1 MSCSASRTAA
11 DSAAMAESICSPTFC
26 SAKAPKSRLPLS
38 LKEWSASTRPSDP
51 SMTRSATGRPLSTR
65 ASASL
70 ITIASFAA
78 TRRDWLSWSP
88 PADCSTSLA
97 SSPSASGGVTRA
109 RCRSSSIAAS
119 SPSGGNGWADIP
131 TDSTGG
137 LRRPPAGDVPGFT
150 SASRAAPC
158 HTRGMRARD
167 AFRFGWTVF
176 AAAIALAPATAL
188 AATPHIEQADLNGDI
203 NNVMSSYMQNA
214 VSRAESDH
222 ADALLVVMNTPGGIS
237 TSMDEIVTSLLNSK
251 VPVIV
256 YVYPSGARAA
266 SAGLFVA
273 QAADVLAMAP
283 GTNIGSAHP
292 IQSTGED
299 LTGDLGAKVLNDA
312 VTRVRSLASMH
323 GRNAD
328 WAEDAVRNSVNIDA
342 EQAVRLHVADLV
354 ASDIPSLLSQVDG
367 RQVPRTGGS
376 LTIRSANGIVD
387 DFPMPVWQV
396 FLNALIDP
404 TIAALLIIVA
414 GYGIITEMS
423 NPGLILPGV
432 IGGIAAVLAIVS
444 LANLPLNVAGAL
456 MMLLALVLFIA
467 DLKAPTHG
475 FLSVGGVFALVLGM
489 AFLINTG
496 PIGLGVNPIVSLVT
510 ALITLGFFAFFI
522 RKVLAARRQPAFVGA
537 DSMLGA
543 LGEVREEIS
552 PEGLVFVGGALWKA
566 TAASPIPAGS
576 PVRVVGRDG
585 LELKVARENGVAGGE
600 TKEKS

>member
-1 MSCSASRTAA
+1 MRVRVALRF
-11 DSAAMAESICSPTFC
+11 IW
-26 SAKAPKSRLPLS
+26 LL
-38 LKEWSASTRPSDP
+38 
-51 SMTRSATGRPLSTR
+51 
-65 ASASL
+65 
-70 ITIASFAA
+70 FAA
-78 TRRDWLSWSP
+78 
-88 PADCSTSLA
+88 
-97 SSPSASGGVTRA
+97 G
-109 RCRSSSIAAS
+109 
-119 SPSGGNGWADIP
+119 
-131 TDSTGG
+131 
-137 LRRPPAGDVPGFT
+137 
-150 SASRAAPC
+150 
-158 HTRGMRARD
+158 
-167 AFRFGWTVF
+167 
-176 AAAIALAPATAL
+176 IALAPAAAL
-188 AATPHIEQADLNGDI
+188 AASPRVEQADLNGDI
-203 NNVMSSYMQNA
+203 NNVMSAYMQNA

-222 ADALLVVMNTPGGIS
+222 ADSLLVVINTPGGIS
-237 TSMDEIVTSLLNSK
+237 TSMDEIVTAFLNSK
-251 VPVIV
+251 VPVIA

-292 IQSTGED
+292 IQATGED

-328 WAEDAVRNSVNIDA
+328 WCEDAVRNSVNINA
-342 EQAVRLHVADLV
+342 EQAVQLHVADLL
-354 ASDIPSLLSQVDG
+354 ANDIPSLLNAVDG
-367 RQVPRTGGS
+367 RTVSRTSGDVVLHTAG
-376 LTIRSANGIVD
+376 AIVE

-489 AFLINTG
+489 AFLVNTG
-496 PIGLGVNPIVSLVT
+496 PVGLGVNPFVAVGL
-510 ALITLGFFAFFI
+510 ALITAGFFAFFI
-522 RKVLAARRQPAFVGA
+522 RKVWAARRQPVFVGG

-543 LGEVREEIS
+543 LGEVREDVA
-552 PEGLVFVGGALWKA
+552 PEGLVFVRGALWRA
-566 TAASPIPAGS
+566 TAAAPIPAGS
-576 PVRVVGRDG
+576 QVRVVGRDG
-585 LELKVARENGVAGGE
+585 LELMVARESGSTSGE
-600 TKEKS
+600 MKEKS

>member
-1 MSCSASRTAA
+1 
-11 DSAAMAESICSPTFC
+11 
-26 SAKAPKSRLPLS
+26 
-38 LKEWSASTRPSDP
+38 
-51 SMTRSATGRPLSTR
+51 
-65 ASASL
+65 
-70 ITIASFAA
+70 
-78 TRRDWLSWSP
+78 
-88 PADCSTSLA
+88 
-97 SSPSASGGVTRA
+97 
-109 RCRSSSIAAS
+109 
-119 SPSGGNGWADIP
+119 
-131 TDSTGG
+131 
-137 LRRPPAGDVPGFT
+137 
-150 SASRAAPC
+150 
-158 HTRGMRARD
+158 MRARV
-167 AFRFGWTVF
+167 ALRFAWMLF
-176 AAAIALAPATAL
+176 AAAIALAPGAAS
-188 AATPHIEQADLNGDI
+188 AATPHVEQADLNGDI
-203 NNVMSSYMQNA
+203 NNVMSAYMQNA

-222 ADALLVVMNTPGGIS
+222 ADALLVVINTPGGIS
-237 TSMDEIVTSLLNSK
+237 TSMDEIVTAFLNSK
-251 VPVIV
+251 VPVIA

-292 IQSTGED
+292 IQATGEN

-328 WAEDAVRNSVNIDA
+328 WCEDAVRNSVNINA
-342 EQAVRLHVADLV
+342 EQAVQLHVADLM
-354 ASDIPSLLSQVDG
+354 ANDIPSLLNAVDG
-367 RQVPRTGGS
+367 RTVSRTSGDVVLHTAG
-376 LTIRSANGIVD
+376 AVVD

-456 MMLLALVLFIA
+456 MMLLALILFIA

-496 PIGLGVNPIVSLVT
+496 PVGLGVNPFVAVAV
-510 ALITLGFFAFFI
+510 ALITLGFFAVFI
-522 RKVLAARRQPAFVGA
+522 RKVVQARRQPAFVGG
-537 DSMLGA
+537 DSILGA
-543 LGEVREEIS
+543 LGEVREDVA
-552 PEGLVFVGGALWKA
+552 PEGLVFVKGALWKA

-576 PVRVVGRDG
+576 AVRVIGRQG
-585 LELKVARENGVAGGE
+585 LELKVARENGFDSGE